1 MGLTT
6 EDIAVMAA
14 IIILS
19 PDREGLKYPEKV
31 EQIQI
36 KLLQVNLPHYLS
48 CDDDEVSCDNDEV
61 SCDND
66 EVLN

>member
-1 MGLTT
+1 MSLTT
-6 EDIAVMAA
+6 EDIAVLAA

-36 KLLQVNLPHYLS
+36 KLLQVMSHANLESVNL
-48 CDDDEVSCDNDEV
+48 VSCYE
-61 SCDND
+61 
-66 EVLN
+66 EL